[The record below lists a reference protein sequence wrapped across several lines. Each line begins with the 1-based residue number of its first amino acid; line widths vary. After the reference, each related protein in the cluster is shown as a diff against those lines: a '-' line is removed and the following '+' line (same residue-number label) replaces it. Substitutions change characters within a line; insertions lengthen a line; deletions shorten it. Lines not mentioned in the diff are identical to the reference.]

1 VLFQFVVEGNL
12 ASQPRLATSKS
23 GHPVCVV
30 RVLHNSRY
38 RKGNEWVEG
47 RTVAVDL
54 VCWRDL
60 AERVAAL
67 NKGDTIVAEVADD
80 LYIDT
85 NGRYPALQAT
95 ARNVAV
101 SMRWHAATSHRGGPR
116 PVTDDAHHDIPT
128 TGGYTTGSD
137 YQNAHHPGQPDRP
150 TDTDDTETA
159 LAG

>member
-1 VLFQFVVEGNL
+1 MLFQFVIEGNL
-12 ASQPRLATSKS
+12 ASQPRLSTSKS

-38 RKGNEWVEG
+38 RAADGRWTEG
-47 RTVAVDL
+47 RTISVDL

-60 AERVAAL
+60 AERVASL

-80 LYIDT
+80 LYVDT
-85 NGRYPALQAT
+85 TGRYPAIQAT
-95 ARNVAV
+95 ARTVAV

-116 PVTDDAHHDIPT
+116 PDRDDTHTEVPT
-128 TGGYTTGSD
+128 TGGYSTGGD
-137 YQNAHHPGQPDRP
+137 YR
-150 TDTDDTETA
+150 TDAETGKSEPV